1 MKLFCIFNKHAPIK
15 KKNVCA
21 NEAPFMT
28 KELHRAIM
36 KRLGLR
42 NKFMKTTSIIDR
54 KNYKL
59 LRSTKKSY
67 FNKLDTDLSGKG

>member
-1 MKLFCIFNKHAPIK
+1 
-15 KKNVCA
+15 
-21 NEAPFMT
+21 MT